1 MDGVKLKINL
11 MDPDSTLRVNKFARR
26 ERHMRVFSKTVVLR
40 NYACEFLSFCIS
52 PLLRVC
58 EESAAAVTV
67 KKYSATVAG
76 FVRDL
81 LPTSPQKKLLS
92 QAAAI
97 SIGAIFLMS
106 FSTTANFTSVSASYS
121 TDRGGAYSIS
131 SDVLVADEYGY
142 LIKMNPQT
150 HASNRIGLTDY
161 AVHTVVAGE
170 TLSTIA
176 QKYGL
181 SSNTIK
187 WENNIS
193 NANAIRIGQ
202 SLLVPPVD
210 GIGYTVKRGDSL
222 GSIAKQ
228 YNVKVESIIAQNSLA
243 SETIRQGQSLF
254 LPGAEPLAPPPVIAQ
269 APRNATVSRDTRSVP
284 AVSAAPSSAAPVAG
298 RPFIYPTTGN
308 ITQGYRAGHYAL
320 DIANRS
326 RPPVWSA
333 GGGTVVT
340 ASSGTWAGGYG
351 NHVIIDHGNGLRTLY
366 AHLGS
371 VNVSS
376 GQWVNQGDVIGM
388 MGNTG
393 RVYGATGIHLH
404 WEVHLNGVRQNPR
417 NYY

>member
-1 MDGVKLKINL
+1 
-11 MDPDSTLRVNKFARR
+11 
-26 ERHMRVFSKTVVLR
+26 MRVFSKTIVLR
-40 NYACEFLSFCIS
+40 NYACEFFSFLVS
-52 PLLRVC
+52 PFIKFC
-58 EESAAAVTV
+58 NESVPAVTV
-67 KKYSATVAG
+67 KKYSGAISG
-76 FVRDL
+76 FVKEL
-81 LPTSPQKKLLS
+81 LPVSPQKRLLS
-92 QAAAI
+92 QATAI
-97 SIGAIFLMS
+97 SLGAVLVMS
-106 FSTTANFTSVSASYS
+106 FSTTANFTAASASYS
-121 TDRGGAYSIS
+121 MERGGAASIS
-131 SDVLVADEYGY
+131 GDILVADEYGY

-170 TLSTIA
+170 TLSAIA
-176 QKYGL
+176 EKYGL
-181 SSNTIK
+181 SADTIK
-187 WENNIS
+187 WENNLS

-202 SLLVPPVD
+202 SLLVPPVN
-210 GIGYTVKRGDSL
+210 GIGYSVKRGDTL
-222 GSIAKQ
+222 GSIAKK
-228 YNVKVESIIAQNSLA
+228 YNIKAESIVAQNNLA
-243 SETIRQGQSLF
+243 SESIRQGQSLF
-254 LPGAEPLAPPPVIAQ
+254 LPGAKPLAPPPVIAQ
-269 APRNATVSRDTRSVP
+269 APRNATVTRDTRSVP

-298 RPFIYPTTGN
+298 RSFIYPTTGN

-320 DIANRS
+320 DIANRG

-333 GGGTVVT
+333 AGGTVST

-371 VNVSS
+371 VNVAP